1 MMFLLSVNFLC
12 ELSVFTFEE
21 AILANLEGK
30 KFQYFP
36 GPSDPSNHGGTSLD
50 TRGPP

>member
-1 MMFLLSVNFLC
+1 MFWLSVNFLC

-36 GPSDPSNHGGTSLD
+36 GPYDPSNHGGTSLD